1 MAAAIHATTLPLRLQ
16 SRIWQGDQLAHAGAR
31 AVPSGYPDLDALL
44 PGAGWPAGS
53 LTELLVEHGGIG
65 EMRLLAPALKALT
78 ARSAQSAS
86 RSGPQSG
93 RHVLLV
99 APPWQPYAYALHAWG
114 IALDRVVWIRARD
127 DETSWVAEQALK
139 QDGIGAVLVWLPKA
153 RADAVRRL
161 QVVAQD
167 SRSLA
172 FLIRPPTARSQSS
185 AAPLRMVCTPVPPPA
200 DASISRRRWM
210 QRTALS
216 VDIFKRR
223 GPPLAQP
230 LNVMLPLQEAV
241 LPDPAASSPA
251 AAQPGINHVVDR
263 RHLAAVTTGSREA
276 AGAAFDVDAVVDL
289 ADLADQSGG
298 GVAV

>member
-1 MAAAIHATTLPLRLQ
+1 MAAVLHATPLPPRLQ

-31 AVPSGYPDLDALL
+31 AVSSGHADLDALL

-53 LTELLVEHGGIG
+53 LTELLVEHGGVG

-78 ARSAQSAS
+78 AAPSGAQSGS
-86 RSGPQSG
+86 QSG

-99 APPWQPYAYALHAWG
+99 APPWQPHAHALQAWG
-114 IALDRVVWIRARD
+114 IALDRVVWVRARD
-127 DETSWVAEQALK
+127 DETPWVAEQALK

-153 RADAVRRL
+153 RVDAVRRL

-167 SRSLA
+167 SRALA
-172 FLIRPPTARSQSS
+172 FLIRPPAARSQSS
-185 AAPLRMVCTPVPPPA
+185 PAPLRMVCTPVPPPA
-200 DASISRRRWM
+200 DASVSRRRWIE
-210 QRTALS
+210 RPALS

-241 LPDPAASSPA
+241 LPEPAASSSGPA
-251 AAQPGINHVVDR
+251 QSGTNHVVDR
-263 RHLAAVTTGSREA
+263 HYLAAVAAGGREA
-276 AGAAFDVDAVVDL
+276 ASAAFDVVAGL
-289 ADLADQSGG
+289 AGKKH
-298 GVAV
+298 VAV

>member
-1 MAAAIHATTLPLRLQ
+1 MAAAIPATTLAPWLQ
-16 SRIWQGDQLAHAGAR
+16 SRVWQGDQLAHAGAR
-31 AVPSGYPDLDALL
+31 AVSSGYPDLDARL

-78 ARSAQSAS
+78 AAQAGSP
-86 RSGPQSG
+86 SGSSSG
-93 RHVLLV
+93 LHALLV

-114 IALDRVVWIRARD
+114 IALDRVVWVRARD
-127 DETSWVAEQALK
+127 DEAPWVAEQALK

-167 SRSLA
+167 SRALA
-172 FLIRPPTARSQSS
+172 FLIRPPAARSQSS
-185 AAPLRMVCTPVPPPA
+185 PAPLRMVCTPVPPPA
-200 DASISRRRWM
+200 DSTISRRRWM
-210 QRTALS
+210 ERTALS

-241 LPDPAASSPA
+241 LPDPAASSS
-251 AAQPGINHVVDR
+251 AQTQSGINHVVDR
-263 RHLAAVTTGSREA
+263 RHLAAIAAGGREA
-276 AGAAFDVDAVVDL
+276 AGAAFDVVAGL
-289 ADLADQSGG
+289 AGKKHVS
-298 GVAV
+298 V